1 LPALITVIVHATLVP
16 GDAPVAGV
24 ALFATTRRGLPFNAT
39 STVSLVT
46 DATDVACALAVSD
59 TIVSARSASRR
70 GGDDTA
76 RQRRRQVAIRC

>member
-1 LPALITVIVHATLVP
+1 
-16 GDAPVAGV
+16 
-24 ALFATTRRGLPFNAT
+24 
-39 STVSLVT
+39 
-46 DATDVACALAVSD
+46 VACALAVSD